1 MVKRISMILLH
12 VFIAICVI
20 GTISTVHAEEGT
32 EGTPSAFIEAATY
45 DFGTVLEGVD
55 IIHDFTIKNTGD
67 ADLKIISVK
76 SG

>member
-1 MVKRISMILLH
+1 MNKRILVILLH
-12 VFIAICVI
+12 MFVAICVI
-20 GTISTVHAEEGT
+20 GTISTVHAE